1 MDDGNIG
8 VALLITIILIAINGM
23 LASAELAM
31 MGLSEHRLR
40 QQAQEG
46 DRKAKTLL
54 RMKENPSGFL
64 STVQIGI
71 TLAGLLSGAFAA
83 DTLAEPLTQWIA
95 GMGTLSGPALSL
107 LGGAITFLVTLLMT
121 FFMLI
126 FGELVPKRIAMVRPD
141 QTARRVMSLIHIL
154 SKVTKPLVALLTV
167 STNGVLRLM
176 SVDGNQQEAVTE
188 EDVLLLMQEGRNQ
201 GRIEEVEVQM
211 LQNLF
216 AFTDLRVEDA
226 MTHRTELE
234 TLPADGTLSQVV
246 ALMEKTGHNK
256 FPVISGSV
264 DRIVGVFYSK
274 DIIAHY
280 PLVDRQSPLP
290 LVRDLMRQPC
300 FVPESKLLTELF
312 SDMKHSG
319 ERVAVVVDDYGGTS
333 GIITLM
339 DILEEIVGD
348 INLPGDGRILPL
360 EDGSYRI
367 DGLMDADEVFRA
379 LGLTIP
385 GDHGGTLSGFLIGRL
400 GYIPRKDARPELIL
414 EDWRFRVEE
423 MAGGRIRWIRA
434 EPAPADEEPVTE
446 E

>member
-1 MDDGNIG
+1 MSDGNIG
-8 VALLITIILIAINGM
+8 VALLITIVLIAINGM

-31 MGLSEHRLR
+31 LGLSEHRLR
-40 QQAQEG
+40 QKAHEG

-83 DTLAEPLTQWIA
+83 DTLAEPLIRWIA
-95 GMGTLSGPALSL
+95 LRGDLSGAALAL
-107 LGGAITFLVTLLMT
+107 LGGGITFLVTLLMT
-121 FFMLI
+121 FFMLV
-126 FGELVPKRIAMVRPD
+126 FGELVPKRIAMVHPER
-141 QTARRVMSLIHIL
+141 TSRGVVGLIHIL

-167 STNGVLRLM
+167 STNAVLRLLG
-176 SVDGNQQEAVTE
+176 VDGKQQEAVTE

-201 GRIEEVEVQM
+201 GRIEEVEVEM

-246 ALMEKTGHNK
+246 ALMGKTGHNK
-256 FPVISGSV
+256 FPVVDGSV
-264 DRIVGVFYSK
+264 DRIVGMLYSK
-274 DIIAHY
+274 DIITRY
-280 PLVDRQSPLP
+280 PLGDPQSPP
-290 LVRDLMRQPC
+290 PRIRELMRQPC
-300 FVPESKLLTELF
+300 FVPEQKLLTELF
-312 SDMKHSG
+312 SDMKRSG

-339 DILEEIVGD
+339 DIIEEIVGD
-348 INLPGDGRILPL
+348 IDSPGEGRLLPL
-360 EDGSYRI
+360 EGGGYRI
-367 DGLMDADEVFRA
+367 DGLMEPDAVFRT
-379 LGLTIP
+379 LGLDIP
-385 GDHGGTLSGFLIGRL
+385 GEHGGTLSGFFIGRL
-400 GYIPRKDARPELIL
+400 GYIPRRDARPELIL
-414 EDWRFRVEE
+414 EDWSFRVEE

-434 EPAPADEEPVTE
+434 EPAPVNPEPE
-446 E
+446 AEA